1 MKVYSGINR
10 TESSSPEEKSMIL
23 AQTLFEPVSIIA
35 VVLFCFVL
43 VLFFTRNFPPKKP
56 ASIGIQAGSLAICG
70 NKPNCVCSLDNRPN
84 YMILPLDWA
93 GSEAMGIEKIE
104 SLVNS
109 FPRTKVISKSGNYLH
124 AEFRTSIF
132 GFIDDVEF
140 LVDVNAKKIHIRS
153 ASRLGYSDLG
163 ANLSRVEKLRTL
175 FAQIAKN

>member
-1 MKVYSGINR
+1 
-10 TESSSPEEKSMIL
+10 MIL

-93 GSEAMGIEKIE
+93 GSESMGIEKIE

-109 FPRTKVISKSGNYLH
+109 YPRTKVISKSGNYLH
-124 AEFRTSIF
+124 AEFRTLIF
-132 GFIDDVEF
+132 GYVDDVEF
-140 LVDVNAKKIHIRS
+140 LVDVDSKKIHIRS

-163 ANLSRVEKLRTL
+163 ANRSRMEKLSNQFT
-175 FAQIAKN
+175 QIAEN

>member
-1 MKVYSGINR
+1 
-10 TESSSPEEKSMIL
+10 MIL

-93 GSEAMGIEKIE
+93 GSESMGIEEIE

-140 LVDVNAKKIHIRS
+140 LVDINAKKIHIRS
-153 ASRLGYSDLG
+153 ASRLGYSDMG
-163 ANLSRVEKLRTL
+163 ANRSRMEKLSNQFT
-175 FAQIAKN
+175 QIAEN

>member
-1 MKVYSGINR
+1 
-10 TESSSPEEKSMIL
+10 MIL
-23 AQTLFEPVSIIA
+23 AETIIAPVSIIS

-56 ASIGIQAGSLAICG
+56 AGIGIQAGSLALCG
-70 NKPNCVCSLDNRPN
+70 NKPNCVCSIDNRAN
-84 YMILPLDWA
+84 HMISPLDWSGA
-93 GSEAMGIEKIE
+93 ESMGIEKIE
-104 SLVNS
+104 ALVNS

-124 AEFRTSIF
+124 AEFRTLIF
-132 GFIDDVEF
+132 GYVDDVEF

-163 ANLSRVEKLRTL
+163 ANLSRVEILRTL

>member
-1 MKVYSGINR
+1 MKVYFGIKR

-23 AQTLFEPVSIIA
+23 AQTFIEPVSIIA
-35 VVLFCFVL
+35 VLLFCFVL

-56 ASIGIQAGSLAICG
+56 AGIGIQAGSLALCG

-84 YMILPLDWA
+84 HMISPLDWA
-93 GSEAMGIEKIE
+93 GSESMGIEKIE
-104 SLVNS
+104 VMVNS
-109 FPRTKVISKSGNYLH
+109 YPRTKVISKSNNYLH
-124 AEFRTSIF
+124 AEFRTLIF
-132 GFIDDVEF
+132 GYVDDVEF
-140 LVDVNAKKIHIRS
+140 LVDVNAKKIHMRS